1 MEFSRKKA
9 PACIGPL
16 KLSTFVCEIAQINE
30 GVEKISVFSREIY
43 KVIAMGGGLFF
54 ENALVDTEC
63 CFGKKYSQK
72 SIPDEASIR

>member
-30 GVEKISVFSREIY
+30 GVEKISVFSREIN
-43 KVIAMGGGLFF
+43 KLIATGGGSKMPELIS
-54 ENALVDTEC
+54 NVVIVRNTYL
-63 CFGKKYSQK
+63 SL
-72 SIPDEASIR
+72 

>member
-30 GVEKISVFSREIY
+30 GVEKISVFYREID
-43 KVIAMGGGLFF
+43 KLIATEGGGV
-54 ENALVDTEC
+54 ENARVDLQC
-63 CFGKKYSQK
+63 CYCKKYVLRYVADK
-72 SIPDEASIR
+72 GRTH